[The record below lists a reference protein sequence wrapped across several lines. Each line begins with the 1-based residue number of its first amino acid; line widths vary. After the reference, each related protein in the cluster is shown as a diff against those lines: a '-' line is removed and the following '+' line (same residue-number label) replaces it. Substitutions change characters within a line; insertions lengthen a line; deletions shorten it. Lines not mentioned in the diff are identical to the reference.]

1 MRRSKLWFAA
11 AVAVAVVAFGAAWSL
26 AQQPPAPPQPPEPP
40 VMVEEREFDFGGPD
54 FMDEGPGGGMGMM
67 GRHARGMGFH
77 QMGMD
82 PAIREELGLTEE
94 QVSKLHSLG
103 FDAAKTGLRA
113 RTDMQIRRMEL
124 EELLQQDTP
133 DKVEL
138 EKRIKA
144 LTEAQTALTRQR
156 IEHRL
161 AFRNVLTA
169 EQRTKLRSLMHK
181 RMAER
186 RQGRGMRWTE
196 RGPGGQGGRREMRMF
211 RREGPPP
218 PQL

>member
-1 MRRSKLWFAA
+1 MRPSKLWY
-11 AVAVAVVAFGAAWSL
+11 AVAVAIVTVAFGTAWSL
-26 AQQPPAPPQPPEPP
+26 AQQPPGPPQSPEPP
-40 VMVEEREFDFGGPD
+40 VIVEEREFDFGGPD
-54 FMDEGPGGGMGMM
+54 FMNDGPGGGMGMM
-67 GRHARGMGFH
+67 LGRHHRGMGFH
-77 QMGMD
+77 RLGMD
-82 PAIREELGLTEE
+82 PAIREELGLSEE
-94 QVSKLHSLG
+94 QVSKLRSLG

-138 EKRIKA
+138 EKRIRA

-161 AFRNVLTA
+161 AFRNTLTP
-169 EQRTKLRSLMHK
+169 EQRTKLRSLVQR
-181 RMAER
+181 RMAEWR
-186 RQGRGMRWTE
+186 TMRW
-196 RGPGGQGGRREMRMF
+196 RGREPGRGRREMRF
-211 RREGPPP
+211 YRRGPVGPP